1 MENDKRQANNNK
13 KEVQN
18 FFVHAPHRALLPAIV
33 FVHSDAIVHI
43 FLFFY
48 KIRNR
53 KVSFFYFLSYF
64 ALAKEIFL
72 LFNLGKF

>member
-48 KIRNR
+48 KIRNE
-53 KVSFFYFLSYF
+53 KENFF
-64 ALAKEIFL
+64 IFP
-72 LFNLGKF
+72 